1 MSFPGTSGWPG
12 GSGYGSL
19 VSGERDLV
27 KSSYEAVGRGDVE
40 GAMEALAPDAEWHES
55 GVLPEPHVHRG
66 RDAISAFLADFL
78 AQWERFDQEI
88 VEVVEAGDKVGVFIH
103 LTATGRGSGAEV
115 DTRYAHIWTMRDGL
129 GVRVDAYYEEENA
142 REALAS
148 A

>member
-1 MSFPGTSGWPG
+1 MTFPGASGWLG

-19 VSGERDLV
+19 VSRERDVV
-27 KSSYEAVGRGDVE
+27 KASYEAVGRGDVE
-40 GAMEALAPDAEWHES
+40 AAMEALAPDAEWHES
-55 GVLPEPHVHRG
+55 GVLPEPDVHRG
-66 RDAISAFLADFL
+66 RDSIAAFLGDFL

-115 DTRYAHIWTMRDGL
+115 DTRYAHIWTMRDGV
-129 GVRVDAYYEEENA
+129 GVRVDAYYEESNA
-142 REALAS
+142 RAALAS